1 VPSDAWNPEQY
12 GRFAAERRQPF
23 LDLLALLHPIPSGS
37 AIDLGCGTGELTR
50 ALHERLGAA
59 ETIGID
65 SSAAML
71 AKAKA
76 FAGHGLRFEAGDLA
90 AFAPGRAFNVVFS
103 NAALQWVPDHP
114 RLIERLAAA
123 VAPAGQLAFQ
133 VPANFDHPSHTAAE
147 ETAREEPFADALG
160 RAPHPR
166 NVLAPE
172 AYAALLDTLG
182 FAEQTVRLQVYGHRL
197 ASRGEVVEWVKG
209 SLLTDYEKRLPAE
222 LYARFLERYRENLF
236 ARLPDERPF
245 FFPFKRILARASR

>member
-1 VPSDAWNPEQY
+1 
-12 GRFAAERRQPF
+12 
-23 LDLLALLHPIPSGS
+23 
-37 AIDLGCGTGELTR
+37 LTR

-90 AFAPGRAFNVVFS
+90 AFAPGRAFDVVFS